1 MSKNYSETI
10 RENSLSRFNVKLKI
24 LSVALVPLVL
34 FFAVGVLTVLDLKKM
49 AETSRLVER
58 TQLVLSET
66 LHLESL
72 AFDMEAGLR
81 GYLLTGKDDYL
92 ASYDNGNATI
102 YQEFAKLREHS
113 SETPELVGYLDKAES
128 GLKDWQRQMAEKA
141 IALRRS
147 VGVSTTMNDIA
158 NYVST
163 AQGKEFLDSFHTA
176 MTDFKH
182 AEQSLMET
190 RQADNHKISAT
201 TMTTIPLAI
210 AASILVGAVFALLVG
225 SNMAKAI
232 RSVTQSMGRLADG
245 DNSVEISGQSRGDE
259 VGAMAHSLEIFR
271 DKLAKMQDLEKK
283 KAEGRDAEQN
293 AVVKSLSNHLSRLS
307 KGDLNALITK
317 SFPADYE
324 ELRRDFNSTVETL
337 SDTVS
342 KVAQTSGSIRNG
354 AGEVSQASVDL
365 SRRTESQAA
374 TLEETAAA
382 LDELTASVKSAAEGA
397 RSVEKTMAEARIEAE
412 SSGEIVQSA
421 VAAMTEIEQSSNQIS
436 QIISVID
443 DIAFQTNLLALNAG
457 VEAARAGE
465 AGRGFAVVASEV
477 RALAQRSSDAAT
489 EIKALIQDS
498 SKQVEHG
505 VDLVGKAGI
514 ALQSIV
520 GQVNHI
526 SQKVSGIA
534 EGASEQSIGLNEIN
548 TGMAQL
554 DQVTQ
559 QNAAMVEEATAAG
572 HLLKSDSAQLSDLM
586 SHFQLPSGGSSTLS
600 TEISG
605 SIDSA
610 NLKRQHSAP
619 LKSTG
624 TDGQVVWQE
633 F

>member
-245 DNSVEISGQSRGDE
+245 
-259 VGAMAHSLEIFR
+259 
-271 DKLAKMQDLEKK
+271 
-283 KAEGRDAEQN
+283 
-293 AVVKSLSNHLSRLS
+293 
-307 KGDLNALITK
+307 
-317 SFPADYE
+317 
-324 ELRRDFNSTVETL
+324 
-337 SDTVS
+337 
-342 KVAQTSGSIRNG
+342 
-354 AGEVSQASVDL
+354 
-365 SRRTESQAA
+365 
-374 TLEETAAA
+374 
-382 LDELTASVKSAAEGA
+382 SVKL
-397 RSVEKTMAEARIEAE
+397 T
-412 SSGEIVQSA
+412 
-421 VAAMTEIEQSSNQIS
+421 
-436 QIISVID
+436 
-443 DIAFQTNLLALNAG
+443 
-457 VEAARAGE
+457 
-465 AGRGFAVVASEV
+465 
-477 RALAQRSSDAAT
+477 
-489 EIKALIQDS
+489 
-498 SKQVEHG
+498 
-505 VDLVGKAGI
+505 
-514 ALQSIV
+514 
-520 GQVNHI
+520 
-526 SQKVSGIA
+526 
-534 EGASEQSIGLNEIN
+534 
-548 TGMAQL
+548 
-554 DQVTQ
+554 
-559 QNAAMVEEATAAG
+559 
-572 HLLKSDSAQLSDLM
+572 HLFL
-586 SHFQLPSGGSSTLS
+586 
-600 TEISG
+600 
-605 SIDSA
+605 
-610 NLKRQHSAP
+610 
-619 LKSTG
+619 
-624 TDGQVVWQE
+624 
-633 F
+633 

>member
-128 GLKDWQRQMAEKA
+128 GLNDWQRQMAEKA

-457 VEAARAGE
+457 VEAARAGD

-489 EIKALIQDS
+489 EIKTLIGDS

-505 VDLVGKAGI
+505 VDLVGKAGT

-526 SQKVSGIA
+526 SQQVSGIA

-586 SHFQLPSGGSSTLS
+586 SHFQLPTGGSSTLS

>member
-1 MSKNYSETI
+1 
-10 RENSLSRFNVKLKI
+10 
-24 LSVALVPLVL
+24 
-34 FFAVGVLTVLDLKKM
+34 
-49 AETSRLVER
+49 
-58 TQLVLSET
+58 
-66 LHLESL
+66 
-72 AFDMEAGLR
+72 
-81 GYLLTGKDDYL
+81 
-92 ASYDNGNATI
+92 
-102 YQEFAKLREHS
+102 
-113 SETPELVGYLDKAES
+113 
-128 GLKDWQRQMAEKA
+128 MAEKA

-245 DNSVEISGQSRGDE
+245 DNSVEISGQSRGGE